1 MLHTQSRIYK
11 PFALDAD
18 NGDAVRARLLSALC
32 GLIVA
37 LLFFT
42 AAPTGAGEINSIQRS
57 ATFSVVGPEISFTA
71 VRLLGLPAH

>member
-1 MLHTQSRIYK
+1 M
-11 PFALDAD
+11 
-18 NGDAVRARLLSALC
+18 ARLLSALR
-32 GLIVA
+32 GLLVA
-37 LLFFT
+37 LLFLT